1 MTNYLVYQGLKAY
14 GFDAVAEDLARKSA
28 EIFLRSWKNF
38 QLCPESFDTRTGEAA
53 GERYQ
58 SRGPLLAL
66 IAIEEY
72 LDFTPWEGFRFGM
85 LKPEAK
91 GTLSR
96 IAIQG
101 RHYDVEVAP
110 SRTVLREESRTLV
123 RADGGAVFRRFLR
136 KARYRSTSALDDRE
150 VGSGSEELHRLLID
164 NREVNVKVIP
174 SSSISRRRPFRPDH
188 ASKKRKFRLPCPR
201 REKGYFKLYFE
212 TGGDT

>member
-110 SRTVLREESRTLV
+110 SRTVLREEGRTLV
-123 RADGGAVFRRFLR
+123 RADGGAVFRRFLYTESEISFEF
-136 KARYRSTSALDDRE
+136 KALDDRE
-150 VGSGSEELHRLLID
+150 VRVRLLKKGKHQLLID
-164 NREVNVKVIP
+164 NREVKVFTGSSVEFDIP
-174 SSSISRRRPFRPDH
+174 AGDH
-188 ASKKRKFRLPCPR
+188 SVLIMLL
-201 REKGYFKLYFE
+201 EE
-212 TGGDT
+212 TE